1 MRIKTFTLML
11 LTFLVSTL
19 SLAQKHD
26 LSMPSVKPSRQAPS
40 LTMKGMQTSGM
51 ASKTAKEGAFRN
63 VAARRASAV
72 VPPEGGDVVPYIL
85 SGDNS
90 RAKGIRRVVR
100 VVWAS
105 DTEIYIQG
113 VSYFIPDAYIK
124 GTVEGNTITF
134 KGGQYFGQYKFTDGA
149 ADMYFYAYDT
159 ESGDCT
165 ATISNNDELITFNNE
180 VGDYYVLG
188 DAEGFSDTWSSLTLT
203 MTDESALPVEPPTG
217 METAD
222 YAYAGVSGFSGGGE
236 FSRIVK
242 VGFYG
247 NEVYLQGIS
256 EDIPGAWIK
265 GTLDNGIATFA
276 TGQLL
281 GQYSSSRS
289 LYFHGLNEGDGDP
302 VIPVEFSYDAESNTF
317 INQTQIIISY
327 LPDNWWDESANRN
340 ALYEYVKSAVISK
353 IVEKPA
359 TPENPSISNM
369 QYLVAGDRLLTNV
382 TVVDTEGKG
391 IVADKLYYKI
401 YSEDELGTQA
411 EVAFSKEL
419 YPELVGDNRI
429 EIPYTLESNNFSKSE
444 GVALL
449 MEHSGWTK
457 VGLQSIYF
465 GGGERHE
472 SGIVWYTL
480 TKPTTITLPEGLKVT
495 SNVFTGIDGDDKE
508 FSSFVNVALDGDDIY
523 IQGLAP
529 DADDSGSS
537 WVKGTK
543 NDDGNYV
550 FALGQEVGTYSDYF
564 RLFLLG
570 AGDAGVEAPVL
581 VVDNTN
587 GVYKFQTEFII
598 NAAYTDRRY
607 QLNSYN
613 AGSTIAIKGESD
625 DPVTPPASMETKDA
639 FMAGYLN
646 TGSAKV
652 TLQNVKMGKVDNDI
666 YIQGVYAG
674 MPEGWVKGTLNTET
688 NIVTFEPQPIGIMA
702 DKTKRY
708 FVGTT
713 TGSDVTSLQ
722 FSYSTTQKGETL
734 LELVKPNYYS
744 ISPSK
749 TAGSVAY
756 YGYNLVF
763 HDMQATETVPDEL
776 VTADY
781 ALDYDAV
788 KVSGGQRTYT
798 AQSHNIKFGVLNNK
812 AYLKGLSSDAPNAW
826 IIGDVEGSKIT
837 FETPQALT
845 SDGEIIMLSWDI
857 TGSGSFLPNVELTW
871 NAETKELTSV
881 ADNEIMVNSVLVNR
895 SYTYERMAHLSAK
908 EIADVAATPAKPE
921 FENLH
926 FTPAGNFI
934 GFTIK
939 TVDTEGEGLLT
950 DKLFYKFYSKG
961 ESGEPQEVTF
971 TTDLYKKLTSDM
983 TEIPY
988 GFVDD
993 EGGYDFGSD
1002 YVYLNMD
1009 IAAWKEIGLQAIYKG
1024 GNATNTSEIAWYSV
1038 VYPSV
1043 ATLPES
1049 AETTTHAFTGTQGSN
1064 STAFSTTVN
1073 MAKVDNDLYIQ
1084 GLYGEAWIKG
1094 TLTAENTYTFSRGQY
1109 LGGYASGDTKYLLFL
1124 LGTDALTSP
1133 FNVVDPVI
1141 VYNATNNQYE
1151 LVTNFL
1157 VNATYTDRS
1166 FFLRR
1171 YNIGSVINATPTG
1184 IETVKA
1190 DSKFNADAP
1199 AYNMAGQR
1207 VNNSFKGM
1215 IIKDGQKFM
1224 KK

>member
-11 LTFLVSTL
+11 LTLLVSTL

-90 RAKGIRRVVR
+90 RAKGIRRVVK

-134 KGGQYFGQYKFTDGA
+134 KGGQYFGQHKFSDGA
-149 ADMYFYAYDT
+149 ADMYFYANDT

-165 ATISNNDELITFNNE
+165 ATISNNDELITFNNV
-180 VGDYYVLG
+180 VGDYYVQG

-222 YAYAGVSGFSGGGE
+222 YAYAGVSGFSNGGE

-265 GTLDNGIATFA
+265 GTLDNGIVTFA

-302 VIPVEFSYDAESNTF
+302 VIPVEFSYDEESNTF
-317 INQTQIIISY
+317 TNQTSIIITY
-327 LPDNWWDESANRN
+327 LPDDWWDESTSKN

-353 IVEKPA
+353 ITEKPA

-382 TVVDTEGKG
+382 TVVDTEGQG

-401 YSEDELGTQA
+401 YSKDELGTQA

-429 EIPYTLESNNFSKSE
+429 EIPYTLESNNFSKSD

-449 MEHSGWTK
+449 MEHSGWTE

-465 GGGERHE
+465 GGDERHE
-472 SGIVWYTL
+472 SGIVWYTI
-480 TKPTTITLPEGLKVT
+480 TKPTTITLPEGLPVT
-495 SNVFTGIDGDDKE
+495 SNVFTGIDSDNKE
-508 FSSFVNVALDGDDIY
+508 FSSFVNVALAGDDIY

-529 DADDSGSS
+529 DADDSGNS

-550 FALGQEVGTYSDYF
+550 FALGQDIGTYRNVY

-570 AGDAGVEAPVL
+570 LGDAGVEAPVL

-587 GVYKFQTEFII
+587 GLYKFQNVFVI
-598 NAAYTDRRY
+598 NASYTDRRY

-652 TLQNVKMGKVDNDI
+652 TLQNVKMGKVNNDI
-666 YIQGVYAG
+666 YIQGVYSG
-674 MPEGWVKGTLNTET
+674 IPEGWVKGTLNTET

-713 TGSDVTSLQ
+713 NGSDVTSLQ
-722 FSYSTTQKGETL
+722 FSYSITKKGETII
-734 LELVKPNYYS
+734 ELINPTFYS
-744 ISPSK
+744 VSPSK
-749 TAGSVAY
+749 SGATTAY
-756 YGYNLVF
+756 YGYNLAF
-763 HDMQATETVPDEL
+763 HDMQATETVPAEL
-776 VTADY
+776 TATDY
-781 ALDYDAV
+781 LLNYDKA
-788 KVSGGQRTYT
+788 KVNNDNSRTYT
-798 AQSHNIKFGVLNNK
+798 PISHNIKFGILGSK
-812 AYLKGLSSDAPNAW
+812 AYLKGLSTEAPEAW
-826 IIGDVEGSKIT
+826 IVGDVEGNKIT

-857 TGSGSFLPNVELTW
+857 TAGTSGAFLPNIELNW

-908 EIADVAATPAKPE
+908 EIADKAATPAKPE

-926 FTPAGNFI
+926 FTPSGFYI
-934 GFTIK
+934 GFDIK

-950 DKLFYKFYSKG
+950 DKLSYKFYSKG
-961 ESGEPQEVTF
+961 ENGEPQEVTF
-971 TTDLYKKLTSDM
+971 TTELYKKLTNDM

-988 GFVDD
+988 GFVDA
-993 EGGYDFGSD
+993 EGGYDFGTD
-1002 YVYLNMD
+1002 FVYLNMD
-1009 IAAWKEIGLQAIYKG
+1009 ISAWKEIGLQAIYKG
-1024 GNATNTSEIAWYSV
+1024 GNATNASDIAWYTV
-1038 VYPSV
+1038 VYPSK
-1043 ATLPES
+1043 TELPSGVEP
-1049 AETTTHAFTGTQGSN
+1049 TTHAFTGTRGSK
-1064 STAFSTTVN
+1064 STPFNTTVN
-1073 MAKVDNDLYIQ
+1073 LAKVDNDLYIQ

-1094 TLTAENTYTFSRGQY
+1094 SLTAENTYTFNNGQI
-1109 LGGYASGDTKYLLFL
+1109 LGVYGSKYMLFL
-1124 LGTDALTSP
+1124 LGTDALTTPS
-1133 FNVVDPVI
+1133 NVVNPVI
-1141 VYNATNNQYE
+1141 VYNATKNQYE

-1157 VNATYTDRS
+1157 VNAEFTDRS
-1166 FFLRR
+1166 YLLDRF
-1171 YNIGSVINATPTG
+1171 NIGSVINATPTG
-1184 IETVKA
+1184 IDTVKA
-1190 DSKFNADAP
+1190 DTKFNADAP

-1207 VNNSFKGM
+1207 VADGYKGLV
-1215 IIKDGQKFM
+1215 IKGG
-1224 KK
+1224 KKVVIK

>member
-11 LTFLVSTL
+11 LTLLVSTL

-90 RAKGIRRVVR
+90 RAKGIRRVVK

-149 ADMYFYAYDT
+149 ADMYFYANDT

-165 ATISNNDELITFNNE
+165 ATISNNDELITFNNV

-203 MTDESALPVEPPTG
+203 MTDESALPVEPPTD

-222 YAYAGVSGFSGGGE
+222 YAYAGVSGFTGGGE

-265 GTLDNGIATFA
+265 GTLDNGVATFA

-317 INQTQIIISY
+317 TNQTSIIITY
-327 LPDNWWDESANRN
+327 LPDDWWDESTSRN

-353 IVEKPA
+353 ITEKPA

-495 SNVFTGIDGDDKE
+495 SNVFTGIDSDNKE

-543 NDDGNYV
+543 NDNGNYV
-550 FALGQEVGTYSDYF
+550 FALGQDIGTYRNYY

-570 AGDAGVEAPVL
+570 VGDAGVEAPVL

-587 GVYKFQTEFII
+587 GLYKFQNEFVI
-598 NAAYTDRRY
+598 NASYTDRRY

-625 DPVTPPASMETKDA
+625 DPVTPPAGMETKDA

-652 TLQNVKMGKVDNDI
+652 TLQNVKMGKVNNDI
-666 YIQGVYAG
+666 YIQGVYSG
-674 MPEGWVKGTLNTET
+674 IPEGWVKGTLNTET

-713 TGSDVTSLQ
+713 NGSDVTSLQ
-722 FSYSTTQKGETL
+722 FSYSTTKKGETII
-734 LELVKPNYYS
+734 ELINPTFYS
-744 ISPSK
+744 VSPSK
-749 TAGSVAY
+749 SAGSVAY

-763 HDMQATETVPDEL
+763 HDMKATETVPSGLTVAEYTL
-776 VTADY
+776 N
-781 ALDYDAV
+781 YDKV
-788 KVSGGQRTYT
+788 SVSGGSRTYDPQ
-798 AQSHNIKFGVLNNK
+798 AHSIKFGILDNK
-812 AYLKGLSSDAPNAW
+812 AYLKGLSTNAPEAW
-826 IIGDVEGSKIT
+826 IVGDVEGNKIT

-845 SDGEIIMLSWDI
+845 SDGEIILLSWDI
-857 TGSGSFLPNVELTW
+857 TAGTSGAFLPNIELNW

-881 ADNEIMVNSVLVNR
+881 ADNEIMVNSELVNR

-908 EIADVAATPAKPE
+908 E
-921 FENLH
+921 
-926 FTPAGNFI
+926 
-934 GFTIK
+934 K
-939 TVDTEGEGLLT
+939 T
-950 DKLFYKFYSKG
+950 
-961 ESGEPQEVTF
+961 
-971 TTDLYKKLTSDM
+971 
-983 TEIPY
+983 
-988 GFVDD
+988 
-993 EGGYDFGSD
+993 
-1002 YVYLNMD
+1002 
-1009 IAAWKEIGLQAIYKG
+1009 
-1024 GNATNTSEIAWYSV
+1024 
-1038 VYPSV
+1038 
-1043 ATLPES
+1043 
-1049 AETTTHAFTGTQGSN
+1049 
-1064 STAFSTTVN
+1064 
-1073 MAKVDNDLYIQ
+1073 
-1084 GLYGEAWIKG
+1084 
-1094 TLTAENTYTFSRGQY
+1094 
-1109 LGGYASGDTKYLLFL
+1109 
-1124 LGTDALTSP
+1124 
-1133 FNVVDPVI
+1133 
-1141 VYNATNNQYE
+1141 
-1151 LVTNFL
+1151 
-1157 VNATYTDRS
+1157 
-1166 FFLRR
+1166 
-1171 YNIGSVINATPTG
+1171 TG
-1184 IETVKA
+1184 IEAVNA
-1190 DSKFNADAP
+1190 DAKFNADAP

-1207 VNNSFKGM
+1207 VDANFKGLV
-1215 IIKDGQKFM
+1215 IKGG
-1224 KK
+1224 KKVVIK